1 MKKLGIIIFARTSSK
16 RFPNKVIKKFL
27 DKTLLEIVIIRTQLG
42 AGKIPIIVNTSNEYS
57 DNQIV
62 KICKKKKI
70 KYFRG
75 DLNNVFKRTI
85 SCCKLFNLDAF
96 VRVCADRPILDFK
109 MMKKMIKIYLKK
121 NYQIV
126 TNQFPKEAPSGLA
139 CEIADTKIFFD
150 LKKKIKNREKEH
162 IFDYFYKNSK
172 YYSILN
178 IKDNFFSKIKK
189 YNFSINTKKDYKKFK
204 EVLVSNK
211 LINYETK
218 KIIRI
223 MTR

>member
-139 CEIADTKIFFD
+139 CEIADTKIFF
-150 LKKKIKNREKEH
+150 
-162 IFDYFYKNSK
+162 
-172 YYSILN
+172 
-178 IKDNFFSKIKK
+178 
-189 YNFSINTKKDYKKFK
+189 
-204 EVLVSNK
+204 
-211 LINYETK
+211 
-218 KIIRI
+218 
-223 MTR
+223 